1 MEFSNTY
8 RIDLRELNFLMWEQ
22 FKVDKTVLNPEMYPD
37 YSKEFIQ
44 ELLFHARDFAYKE
57 MGPTYQQSDREG
69 CELLPDGTV
78 KVPEAFYPLWEKY
91 QEAQFGRLS
100 SPKEFEGLAAPYI
113 LAQMVNEIFMG
124 ASPTFMIYSGFCS
137 PAMYL
142 IERFGTD
149 DLKARFTQKLAE
161 QSWGACLCMTE
172 PNAGTD
178 VGAARTK
185 AIKQD
190 DGTYLIE
197 GGKIFIS
204 SGMHDLT
211 ENIVY
216 IVLARVEGAPDGTTG
231 LSCFVVPRFNQL
243 DDGTLEDNNVR
254 CVRLEEKMGL
264 HGCATAQLT
273 YGEAGP
279 CKAYLLGERENIGIR
294 QLSTM
299 MHMARISTGIYALGL
314 ANRAY
319 MSAVEYANER
329 IQGVDFRQAFNPK
342 AEKVA
347 IIKHADVRRMLLEMK
362 SKVEGCR
369 ALVHK
374 LTYHQSIRS
383 DIEVAQQN
391 NLSLPDNWKELHKY
405 HESLVNLL
413 TPIVKAYTSD
423 QAWRVSE
430 TAIQVFGGH
439 GYICDHPVEQCARD
453 SKILSIWEGTNFIQS
468 ADLMRDKLAMG
479 RNSKLLALYKS
490 EVEKSITDIR
500 EAGFMAKEVDELE
513 ASLNTLIETHALMGQ
528 WVRERKMEFI
538 FGVST
543 RFLEMMSEVTL
554 AWLLLDAAA
563 ISLHA
568 LKDLEDESDEAF
580 YKGKVASA
588 EFFVRNILPG
598 VKSKADII
606 ALEDPSFIEADI
618 DIFSKRSDRY
628 V

>member
-1 MEFSNTY
+1 
-8 RIDLRELNFLMWEQ
+8 
-22 FKVDKTVLNPEMYPD
+22 
-37 YSKEFIQ
+37 
-44 ELLFHARDFAYKE
+44 
-57 MGPTYQQSDREG
+57 
-69 CELLPDGTV
+69 
-78 KVPEAFYPLWEKY
+78 
-91 QEAQFGRLS
+91 
-100 SPKEFEGLAAPYI
+100 
-113 LAQMVNEIFMG
+113 MVNEIFMG

-273 YGEAGP
+273 YGESGP